1 MIFNHNVTLEE
12 YETNTLYSVAS
23 VQILR
28 ALIHY
33 KWQKI
38 VLSQQKIHDVDDHDV
53 CSSMIYYLQVLIFV
67 SSSMF

>member
-1 MIFNHNVTLEE
+1 MYIFDVFNHNVTLEE

-33 KWQKI
+33 KWKKI
-38 VLSQQKIHDVDDHDV
+38 VLSQQKIHDEAPM
-53 CSSMIYYLQVLIFV
+53 SMTTMFV
-67 SSSMF
+67 MKALP

>member
-33 KWQKI
+33 KW
-38 VLSQQKIHDVDDHDV
+38 
-53 CSSMIYYLQVLIFV
+53 
-67 SSSMF
+67 